1 MTATRHVVI
10 FVKAPRLGVVKT
22 RLARGI
28 GMTRAWAFQRRTT
41 DALLRRL
48 AGDRR
53 WRTIVAVTP
62 DRLATAGPLPP
73 SWPRPLHVMPQG
85 LGDLGQRM
93 ARPMHGLPPGPVI
106 IVGSDIPDLAPDHI
120 LRAFKAL
127 GDHDA
132 VFGPAADG
140 GYWLVGLKRRT
151 VPRTL
156 FEDVRWSGPHALTD
170 SIATLGPRASVAMLE
185 TLHDIDTADD
195 LAQWRA
201 GQPRGSAT
209 ATD

>member
-1 MTATRHVVI
+1 MTAKRHVVI

-28 GMTRAWAFQRRTT
+28 GATRAWAFQRRTT

-48 AGDRR
+48 ASDRR

-62 DRLATAGPLPP
+62 DRLAAAGTRPP
-73 SWPRPLHVMPQG
+73 SWPRTLTLMPQG
-85 LGDLGQRM
+85 GGDLGQRM
-93 ARPMHGLPPGPVI
+93 ARPMRRLAPGPVI

-120 LRAFKAL
+120 WRAFRAL

-151 VPRTL
+151 VPGAL
-156 FEDVRWSGPHALTD
+156 FEGVRWSGPHALADT
-170 SIATLGPRASVAMLE
+170 IATLGPRASVAMLE

-201 GQPRGSAT
+201 AEAGRD